1 MNAGASHA
9 CNRAIVL
16 YRRHRTDP
24 PHCWRDDRS
33 IDGSGHP
40 SDRLYTSL
48 HRMPLPPSSPP
59 LPRRSSVEYN
69 TVNPAMTCM
78 TLTRDLQGRMKGMTC
93 SPMMQMLTC
102 MTINHQASHCGTMY
116 TGLPISCSVP
126 PSCSDCVGFHN
137 FCLMT
142 DYKQ

>member
-1 MNAGASHA
+1 MHVIELLYCIGGTGPTHRIAGVTIDLSTDQVIRPIDYIRRCTA
-9 CNRAIVL
+9 CRCHL
-16 YRRHRTDP
+16 R
-24 PHCWRDDRS
+24 
-33 IDGSGHP
+33 
-40 SDRLYTSL
+40 
-48 HRMPLPPSSPP
+48 PLPS
-59 LPRRSSVEYN
+59 PRRSSVEYN

-137 FCLMT
+137 FFLMT